1 MHWSGN
7 KKK

>member
-1 MHWSGN
+1 MSGN